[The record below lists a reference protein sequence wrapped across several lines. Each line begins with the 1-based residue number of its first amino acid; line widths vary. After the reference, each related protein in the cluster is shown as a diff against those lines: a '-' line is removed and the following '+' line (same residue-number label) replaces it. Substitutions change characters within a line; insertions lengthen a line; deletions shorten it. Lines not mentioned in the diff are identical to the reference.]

1 MVIKG
6 KILNT
11 STKDVT
17 HVRILIKFN
26 KNENIKQEHG
36 DINNFGETI
45 IIIILF
51 LIITI
56 RTKFS
61 YKISYNLRLQSYLI
75 SFYWR

>member
-1 MVIKG
+1 MMIKG

-45 IIIILF
+45 IIIIL
-51 LIITI
+51 IITI